1 MRIFAQANDIY
12 TANDLNNLTTTENT
26 YLGLSL
32 GMFFVVALALWVVSI
47 IALWKVFE
55 KAGEKGWK
63 AIIPFYNYWVLCQIA
78 GRPGWWSLSIF
89 LSIIPLVGWI
99 VPLVVYVIVALDIG
113 KAFSKSTLFSIL
125 GLIIFSFI
133 GLMILGFGS
142 DKYKKPAGA
151 HKPETPTP
159 AAT

>member
-1 MRIFAQANDIY
+1 MY
-12 TANDLNNLTTTENT
+12 
-26 YLGLSL
+26 S
-32 GMFFVVALALWVVSI
+32 
-47 IALWKVFE
+47 K
-55 KAGEKGWK
+55 
-63 AIIPFYNYWVLCQIA
+63 FYRFHLIT
-78 GRPGWWSLSIF
+78 
-89 LSIIPLVGWI
+89 I
-99 VPLVVYVIVALDIG
+99 VWPPDEAEVALDIG